1 MGIISPVG
9 VDSNGKALSTGSMK
23 SLDKDDFLKLLVT
36 KLTYQDPM
44 KPMEDEAFI
53 AELAQFSSLEQLQ
66 NLNNALVNSQQWDL
80 MQMQTINNT
89 MATGLIGKEVK
100 ATYSGVY
107 LSDDNR
113 PMINY
118 TTTEQAAHIK
128 VEIKNADGTVIR
140 TLTQNDVPPGQSSVV
155 WDGKDETGKRVSSGY
170 YTIEISGE
178 SVGGTKMTPSTFVTG
193 RVNGVVYREG
203 SAFLQVNGL
212 EIPLSDISA
221 INEANG

>member
-1 MGIISPVG
+1 MGVISPVG
-9 VDSNGKALSTGSMK
+9 VDSNGKPLSTASMK

-36 KLTYQDPM
+36 KLTYQDPL

-66 NLNNALVNSQQWDL
+66 NLNTSLENSQQWDL
-80 MQMQTINNT
+80 LQMQTINNT

-128 VEIKNADGTVIR
+128 VEIKSADGTVIR
-140 TLTQNDVPPGQSSVV
+140 TLTQDNVPPGQSSVV
-155 WDGKDETGKRVSSGY
+155 WDGKDENGKRVTSGY

-178 SVGGTKMTPSTFVTG
+178 SVEGTQITPSTFVTG
-193 RVNGVVYREG
+193 RVTGVVYREG